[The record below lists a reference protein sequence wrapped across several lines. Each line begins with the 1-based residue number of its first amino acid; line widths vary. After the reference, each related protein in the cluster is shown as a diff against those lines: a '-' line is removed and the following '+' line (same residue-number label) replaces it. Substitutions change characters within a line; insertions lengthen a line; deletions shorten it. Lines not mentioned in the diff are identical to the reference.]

1 MSAATHTGALPN
13 AAVPWTVITAGRVSE
28 PPDPPLTWRRII
40 AQAVAA
46 ALVVFVLVA
55 AAGTVAARKTSDS
68 ESANVA
74 MQTTGVL
81 ASAVVEPALDDGLV
95 SNDAAVA
102 AKARAKLDAVVRAH
116 VLSDMVIR
124 VKLWTKDGRIVYSD
138 EPRLIGDIF
147 PLGSKEVS
155 AMEVPTTHAEV
166 TDLRLPENRF
176 EAGERKLLEVYRPV
190 WLPNVGNRIG
200 ADNDT
205 LLFETYS
212 RYDQVAERSGQLW
225 KGFAG
230 ITLSSML
237 LLMVCFTPLVW
248 ALVARLRSSQRQ
260 HDLLRDRAISASE
273 QERRRI
279 AATLHDGVVQELA
292 GVSFVVAGAADRAK
306 SSGDEALAGR
316 LQTVAGTVRASI
328 GGLRSLLVDIYPA
341 TLRDAG
347 LSAALTDLVATLR
360 SRDIAVD
367 LELPDG
373 LDLPPQTE
381 ALVFR
386 VAQEVIRNAARHSRA
401 TAVSVRLRH
410 IHGVVLLDISDDGAG
425 FDINEVLANP
435 PEGHL
440 GMRLLADAAAEAG
453 ATLSVA
459 TAPERGTRWR
469 LEVPAQ

>member
-1 MSAATHTGALPN
+1 MSAATQAGALPN
-13 AAVPWTVITAGRVSE
+13 AAVPWTVITAGQPIE
-28 PPDPPLTWRRII
+28 PPDTPVTWRRIV

-55 AAGTVAARKTSDS
+55 AAGTVAARKTSER

-74 MQTTGVL
+74 LQTTGVL
-81 ASAVVEPALDDGLV
+81 ASAVVEPALEDGLI
-95 SNDAAVA
+95 STDPKIAAVA
-102 AKARAKLDAVVRAH
+102 RQRLDAVVRAH
-116 VLSDMVIR
+116 VLSDVVIR
-124 VKLWTKDGRIVYSD
+124 VKVWTRDGKIVYSD
-138 EPRLIGDIF
+138 EPRLVGDVF
-147 PLGSKEVS
+147 PLAPEERA
-155 AMEVPTTHAEV
+155 AMDVPTTHAEV

-190 WLPNVGNRIG
+190 WLPNSNNAL
-200 ADNDT
+200 ADDT

-212 RYDQVAERSGQLW
+212 RYDQVAQRSGQLW

-230 ITLSSML
+230 ITLTSLL
-237 LLMVCFTPLVW
+237 LLMVCFAPLVW
-248 ALVARLRSSQRQ
+248 ALVARLRRSQRE

-292 GVSFVVAGAADRAK
+292 GVSFVVAGAADRAR
-306 SSGDEALAGR
+306 SDGDEALATR

-347 LSAALTDLVATLR
+347 LSVALSDLIATLR

-367 LELPDG
+367 LELPDE

-386 VAQEVIRNAARHSRA
+386 VAQEVLRNVARHSKA

-410 IHGVVLLDISDDGAG
+410 IHGVVLLDIADDGAG
-425 FDINEVLANP
+425 FDVAQVLANP

-459 TAPERGTRWR
+459 SAPSRGTRWR

>member
-1 MSAATHTGALPN
+1 VSAATHTRAPLPN
-13 AAVPWTVITAGRVSE
+13 AAVPWTVVTAGKVVE
-28 PPDPPLTWRRII
+28 PPDAPVTWRRIV
-40 AQAVAA
+40 AQGIAA
-46 ALVVFVLVA
+46 ALVVFMIVA
-55 AAGTVAARKTSDS
+55 AAGTVAARNAS
-68 ESANVA
+68 EKESVNVA
-74 MQTTGVL
+74 LQTTGVM
-81 ASAVVEPALDDGLV
+81 ATSVVEPALESDLISPDP
-95 SNDAAVA
+95 
-102 AKARAKLDAVVRAH
+102 ARAQTARDHLDKVIHER
-116 VLSDMVIR
+116 VLDSGGVMR
-124 VKLWTKDGRIVYSD
+124 VKIWDRNGKIIYSD
-138 EPRLIGDIF
+138 EPRLVGDVF
-147 PLGSKEVS
+147 PLEPEERQ
-155 AMEVPTTHAEV
+155 AMEAPTAKAAV
-166 TDLRLPENRF
+166 TNLRLPENRF

-190 WLPNVGNRIG
+190 WLP
-200 ADNDT
+200 DHTT

-212 RYDQVAERSGQLW
+212 RYDQVTVRSGQLW
-225 KGFAG
+225 RGFAG
-230 ITLSSML
+230 ITLTSLL

-248 ALVARLRSSQRQ
+248 ALVARLRRSQRQ

-292 GVSFVVAGAADRAK
+292 GVSFVVAGAADRAR
-306 SSGDEALAGR
+306 SAGDDALAGR

-347 LSAALTDLVATLR
+347 LSVALTDLIATLR
-360 SRDIAVD
+360 SRDIATD
-367 LELPDG
+367 LELPDE

-386 VAQEVIRNAARHSRA
+386 VAQEVLRNVAKHSRA
-401 TAVSVRLRH
+401 TSVSVRLRQ
-410 IHGVVLLDISDDGAG
+410 IHGVVLLDIADDGAG
-425 FDINEVLANP
+425 FDVAEALANP

-459 TAPERGTRWR
+459 SAPAHGTRWR